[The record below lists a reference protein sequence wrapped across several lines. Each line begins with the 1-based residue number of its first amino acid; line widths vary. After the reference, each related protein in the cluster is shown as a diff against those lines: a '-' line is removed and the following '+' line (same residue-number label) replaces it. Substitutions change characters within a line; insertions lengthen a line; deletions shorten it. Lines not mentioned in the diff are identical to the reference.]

1 MRLPVLAPALL
12 AAGAFVSTAAAQGVV
27 RAAPVVVTQTTPRA
41 AIGVT
46 TSSSSSSHDTLGVL
60 VSSVRTDGPAD
71 KAGIVEGNRIASI
84 NGVSLKLSPSDI
96 GDDEMANVMT
106 RRLNRELERLH
117 PGDDVDLRVYAD
129 GQAKSVKVK
138 AVSSED
144 LYMSP
149 ERRRALDRPT
159 LGINLAVTGTARDT
173 LGVFVLSVDDN
184 GPAAKAGVV
193 EGSRI
198 ATINGVD
205 VRGRAPDSDD
215 VFILRTAGTSR
226 LEHEISR
233 LKPGDDVTLRVYYN
247 GQYREVKTKIARA
260 GDLPRRNRSIM
271 ISGDGSFSD
280 AWPDIDGNS
289 VRVGAAVRD
298 AMETARAATNDA
310 MIGFGRGMGVGFG
323 RLNRTVVW

>member
-1 MRLPVLAPALL
+1 MRLPVLTPALL
-12 AAGAFVSTAAAQGVV
+12 AAGALVSTAAAQGVV
-27 RAAPVVVTQTTPRA
+27 RAAPVVVAASMTRA
-41 AIGVT
+41 AIGLT
-46 TSSSSSSHDTLGVL
+46 TSSSSSSRDTLGVL
-60 VSSVRTDGPAD
+60 VSSVRSDSPAD
-71 KAGIVEGNRIASI
+71 KAGIVEGNRIASV

-106 RRLNRELERLH
+106 RRLNRELERVH
-117 PGDDVDLRVYAD
+117 PGDEVDLRVYAD

-149 ERRRALDRPT
+149 ERRRSLDRPT
-159 LGINLAVTGTARDT
+159 LGINLAVTGTPRDT
-173 LGVFVLSVDDN
+173 LGVFVLSVDDD
-184 GPAAKAGVV
+184 GPAAKAGVI

-215 VFILRTAGTSR
+215 VFTLRTAGTNR

-260 GDLPRRNRSIM
+260 GDLARRNRSIM
-271 ISGDGSFSD
+271 ITGDGSFSD
-280 AWPDIDGNS
+280 DWPDVNVNS

-310 MIGFGRGMGVGFG
+310 MIGIGRGMGAGFG
-323 RLNRTVVW
+323 RLSRTVVW